1 MSVANIGKHSG
12 DFRRRARWLQNF
24 AAKGWSHSLQ
34 NWPSSWY
41 DQLPMA
47 LTSSFQLWFM
57 DHLKRWIDDL
67 LSFETRYSMHQMG
80 SRKYSKSVQQLMSS
94 WILHV
99 RFLSLLS
106 SLHSWFVFGKGLQIS
121 KAWILHVNE
130 LPIYL
135 PWIS

>member
-1 MSVANIGKHSG
+1 MANIWKHSRA
-12 DFRRRARWLQNF
+12 FRRCTGWLQNF
-24 AAKGWSHSLQ
+24 AGKGWFRSLR
-34 NWPSSWY
+34 NWSSAWC
-41 DQLPMA
+41 DRLLMA

-57 DHLKRWIDDL
+57 HCLKRWIDDFP
-67 LSFETRYSMHQMG
+67 SFEMRYSMHQMG
-80 SRKYSKSVQQLMSS
+80 SRKCSKSVQQLMSS

-99 RFLSLLS
+99 RFLYLLS
-106 SLHSWFVFGKGLQIS
+106 SLHSWFFFGKGLQIS